1 MANRPSNS
9 AVADMLRE
17 TADLLE
23 RTEANPHRVRAYR
36 TAASSIEAARFSV
49 ADRVL
54 GGQPDTV
61 RDLPGVGKAIASSVS
76 EIAQSGRLGLLERLR
91 AETEP
96 EQVLA
101 SIPGVGPK
109 LARRLHEEL
118 GVSSLEE
125 LEMASH
131 DGRLERMQGVGPRRT
146 DAIRETL
153 NSRLSR
159 SARRRLHRVAKGREE
174 PQPPPVE
181 ALLETDDEYRR
192 KAQAGQLHTIA
203 PKRFNPSGEAW
214 LPIMHRRW
222 GEWRLTAMFSNTAR
236 AHELDKTHEWVVI
249 YYERNG
255 TQNQCTVVNRDGHRV
270 VRGREL
276 ESLQALER

>member
-1 MANRPSNS
+1 MANKHSN
-9 AVADMLRE
+9 AAIARTLRE

-23 RTEANPHRVRAYR
+23 AHEANPHRVRAYR
-36 TAASSIEAARFSV
+36 TAASSIQDAPFSV
-49 ADRVL
+49 ADRVHS
-54 GGQPDTV
+54 GGGEAL
-61 RDLPGVGKAIASSVS
+61 RDLPGVGKAIGGSVD
-76 EIAQSGRLGLLERLR
+76 ELVRSGTLGLLERLR

-96 EQVLA
+96 EQILS

-118 GVSSLEE
+118 GVTSLEE

-131 DGRLERMQGVGPRRT
+131 DGRLERMKGVGPRRT
-146 DAIRETL
+146 EAIRETL
-153 NSRLSR
+153 NSLLSR
-159 SARRRLHRVAKGREE
+159 SARRRLHRVAEGREE
-174 PQPPPVE
+174 PEPPPVQ
-181 ALLETDDEYRR
+181 ALLDTDEEYRR
-192 KAQAGQLHTIA
+192 KAETGQLHTIA
-203 PKRFNPSGEAW
+203 PKRFNPSAEAW

-236 AHELDKTHEWVVI
+236 AHELRKTHEWVVI

-255 TQNQCTVVNRDGHRV
+255 TQSQCTVVNRDGRRV

-276 ESLQALER
+276 ESLRAQQR